1 VVLTRSSPVRP
12 QQFEALIADFFGP
25 TRPEKG
31 TLFRTY
37 GAIVKRPSIGQDLVP
52 VNEFRSNM
60 ATYLKRVS
68 HSGRPV
74 ILTQRG
80 RAAAVLIDPAMLDE
94 IEESQ
99 EVVRKVMRGLE
110 DGAAGRTVSSQ
121 DLFSE
126 LETIIEGQ
134 EAKLA
139 D

>member
-1 VVLTRSSPVRP
+1 M
-12 QQFEALIADFFGP
+12 
-25 TRPEKG
+25 
-31 TLFRTY
+31 
-37 GAIVKRPSIGQDLVP
+37 KRPSIGEDLVP

-68 HSGRPV
+68 DSGRPV

-80 RAAAVLIDPAMLDE
+80 RAAAVLIDPSMLDE

-110 DGAAGRTVSSQ
+110 DGAAGRTISSQ
-121 DLFSE
+121 DLFAE
-126 LETIIEGQ
+126 LETVIERQ
-134 EAKLA
+134 ESKLA